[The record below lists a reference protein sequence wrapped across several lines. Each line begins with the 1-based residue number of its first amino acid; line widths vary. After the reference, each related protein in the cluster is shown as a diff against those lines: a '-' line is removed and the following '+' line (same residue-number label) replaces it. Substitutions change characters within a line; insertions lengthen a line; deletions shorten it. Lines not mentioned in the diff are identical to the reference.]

1 MKITLTTAQAVAL
14 AKSIAPAISTEPG
27 RYHLHSVQVV
37 TTGEYVA
44 FTATDGYRMH
54 QVTVPQTSIEACAP
68 FQVGGVELVGALLNT
83 AKAIGK
89 GDGAIVLD
97 YDYGNRLEVMT
108 NYENLNVPTAH
119 LNVPV
124 VHVEFPPCASI
135 LDTPA
140 ETESGAY
147 YHAPYLADIATAAAH
162 ISGKAKK
169 GSHDDA
175 GMIQI
180 VNIHP
185 RKAMHVTAQNTV
197 TGMQFH
203 GLLMPQR
210 PR

>member
-14 AKSIAPAISTEPG
+14 AKSIAPAISLDPI
-27 RYHLHSVQVV
+27 RIQLHSVQVV
-37 TTGEYVA
+37 TTGEYA
-44 FTATDGYRMH
+44 TFTATDGYRMH
-54 QVTVPQTSIEACAP
+54 QVTVPQSSLESCES
-68 FQVGGVELVGALLNT
+68 FQVGGVELVGALLGT

-89 GDGAIVLD
+89 GDGVVVLD
-97 YDYGNRLEVMT
+97 YHYGDKVIATGAGMT
-108 NYENLNVPTAH
+108 

-124 VHVEFPPCASI
+124 VHIEFPPCASI
-135 LDTPA
+135 LDTPV

-147 YHAPYLADIATAAAH
+147 YHAPYLAEIATAAAH
-162 ISGKAKK
+162 VSGKAKK

-175 GMIQI
+175 GMVQI

-185 RKAMHVTAQNTV
+185 NKPMHVTAQNTV
-197 TGMQFH
+197 TGMQFR

>member
-1 MKITLTTAQAVAL
+1 MKITLTTAQSVAL
-14 AKSIAPAISTEPG
+14 AKSIAPAISDDPV
-27 RYHLHSVQVV
+27 RIQLHSVQVV
-37 TTGEYVA
+37 TTGEYVT

-54 QVTVPQTSIEACAP
+54 RITVPQNSIESCDS
-68 FQVGGVELVGALLNT
+68 FQVGGVELVGALLGT

-89 GDGAIVLD
+89 GDGVVVLA
-97 YDYGNRLEVMT
+97 YDYGDKVIATGAGMT
-108 NYENLNVPTAH
+108 

-124 VHVEFPPCASI
+124 IDIEFPPCAAI
-135 LDTPA
+135 LDTPV

-147 YHAPYLADIATAAAH
+147 YHAPYLAEMAAAAGH
-162 ISGKAKK
+162 ISGKVKK
-169 GSHDDA
+169 GAHDDA
-175 GMIQI
+175 GMVQI

-185 RKAMHVTAQNTV
+185 RKPMHVTAQSTV

>member
-1 MKITLTTAQAVAL
+1 MKITLTTAQSVAL
-14 AKSIAPAISTEPG
+14 AKSIAPAISDDPV
-27 RYHLHSVQVV
+27 RIQLQAVQVV
-37 TTGEYVA
+37 TTGEYVT

-54 QVTVPQTSIEACAP
+54 RITVPQTSIESCDS
-68 FQVGGVELVGALLNT
+68 FQVGGVELVGALLGT

-89 GDGAIVLD
+89 GDGVVVLA
-97 YDYGNRLEVMT
+97 YDYGDKVIATGAGMT
-108 NYENLNVPTAH
+108 

-124 VHVEFPPCASI
+124 LDIEFPPCASI
-135 LDTPA
+135 LDTPV

-162 ISGKAKK
+162 VSGKVKK

-175 GMIQI
+175 GMVQI

-185 RKAMHVTAQNTV
+185 RKPMHVTAQNTV

>member
-1 MKITLTTAQAVAL
+1 MKITLTTAQSVAL
-14 AKSIAPAISTEPG
+14 AKSIAPAISDDPV
-27 RYHLHSVQVV
+27 RIQLQAVQVV
-37 TTGEYVA
+37 TTGEYVT

-54 QVTVPQTSIEACAP
+54 RITVPQTSIESCDS
-68 FQVGGVELVGALLNT
+68 FQVGGVELVGALLGT

-89 GDGAIVLD
+89 GDGVVVLA
-97 YDYGNRLEVMT
+97 YDYGDKVIATGAGMT
-108 NYENLNVPTAH
+108 

-124 VHVEFPPCASI
+124 LDIEFPPCASI
-135 LDTPA
+135 LDTPD

-162 ISGKAKK
+162 VSGKVKK

-175 GMIQI
+175 GMVQI

-185 RKAMHVTAQNTV
+185 RKPMHVTAQNTV